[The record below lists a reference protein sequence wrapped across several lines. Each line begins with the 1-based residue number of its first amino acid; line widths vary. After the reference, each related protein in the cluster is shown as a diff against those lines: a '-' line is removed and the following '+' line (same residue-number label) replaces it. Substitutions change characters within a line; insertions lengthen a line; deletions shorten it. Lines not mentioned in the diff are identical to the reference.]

1 MERKNINT
9 RLKQIKV
16 WNNAVDLLS
25 IKINENMIMK
35 IESLKFIGLA
45 LLTLILIQCK
55 PKNKTDNVADNI
67 VLKVGNIE
75 ITKYEF
81 DKNKER
87 CYDPNSGKSYL
98 EWLDEFI
105 NEAYF
110 LADAFDN
117 KFDTVATINKNLDII
132 ACSMVGRVGGYL
144 WNKVEEPKL
153 VFSGSEIEK
162 IYKKRDKVFF
172 LEYLS
177 FTDEK
182 AMAMLLKNDTVIKTA
197 TDFNR
202 LIDICRP
209 NSSVIIKN
217 GAFLYPFDELEPV
230 KNIIFGLNQGDVT
243 PLIHVN
249 DKIFAIHLLKTENT
263 KQQPFTFE
271 KDQIKRALREIKTTQ
286 LIDKKRI
293 EIFNKANIIINEKL
307 GDKVLKII
315 KNPQFFRD
323 LCKNTSTDTLMR
335 YTLENQPKY
344 LLIKDFIYYYRNN
357 PFLYFVEEKQMLRN
371 TLFDFVEEQY
381 LFIEAENLGV
391 TKEKGYILDKK
402 NYKNKLILQYYYQ
415 NKFYNS
421 VNVSDD
427 ELQAYYND
435 NKQNFTGAK
444 SCNVSVFTFNDR
456 QSATNNLGY
465 LYSKISTGKF
475 KDISDTTNV
484 KGLISYEDIK
494 IDKDNKIYPQELTR
508 DIFNA
513 PLNQLEGPI
522 DYNNVSIL
530 FLKTKQ
536 EGKKIKSFEE
546 TKKEI
551 MNKIT
556 TAKVDVLKKQK
567 IKELKEKYSISINK
581 I

>member
-9 RLKQIKV
+9 GLKQIKV

-25 IKINENMIMK
+25 IKTNENMIMK
-35 IESLKFIGLA
+35 FESLKFIGIA

-81 DKNKER
+81 DKNKKR
-87 CYDPNSGKSYL
+87 YYDPNSGKSYM

-117 KFDTVATINKNLDII
+117 KFDTVATINKNLDIV

-153 VFSGSEIEK
+153 VFSDSEIEK

-182 AMAMLLKNDTVIKTA
+182 AIAMLLKNDTVIKTA

-209 NSSVIIKN
+209 NNSVIIKN

-230 KNIIFGLNQGDVT
+230 KDIIFGLNQGDVT
-243 PLIHVN
+243 PLIRVY
-249 DKIFAIHLLKTENT
+249 DKIVAIHLLKTENT

-271 KDQIKRALREIKTTQ
+271 KDQIKRVLREIKTTQ
-286 LIDKKRI
+286 LTDKKRI
-293 EIFNKANIIINEKL
+293 EIFNKAHIIINEKL
-307 GDKVLKII
+307 EDTVFKII
-315 KNPQFFRD
+315 NDTQYDF
-323 LCKNTSTDTLMR
+323 CKNTLTDTLMR

-344 LLIKDFIYYYRNN
+344 LLIKDFVYYYRNN

-371 TLFDFVEEQY
+371 ILYDFVEEQY
-381 LFIEAENLGV
+381 LFTEAENLGV
-391 TKEKGYILDKK
+391 TKETGYILDKK
-402 NYKNKLILQYYYQ
+402 NYKNKLILGYYYR
-415 NKFYNS
+415 NKFYNN

-427 ELQAYYND
+427 ELQVYYND
-435 NKQNFTGAK
+435 NKQNFTGAN
-444 SCNVSVFTFNDR
+444 SCNVSVFTFNDK
-456 QSATNNLGY
+456 QSATKNLGY

-475 KDISDTTNV
+475 KDISDTTIV
-484 KGLISYEDIK
+484 KGLISYKRDIK

-522 DYNNVSIL
+522 DYNNVCIL
-530 FLKTKQ
+530 FVKTKQ
-536 EGKKIKSFEE
+536 EGKKIKPFEE
-546 TKKEI
+546 IKEEI
-551 MNKIT
+551 RNIIT
-556 TAKVDVLKKQK
+556 DDKADVLKKQK
-567 IKELKEKYSISINK
+567 IKELKEKYPVSINK